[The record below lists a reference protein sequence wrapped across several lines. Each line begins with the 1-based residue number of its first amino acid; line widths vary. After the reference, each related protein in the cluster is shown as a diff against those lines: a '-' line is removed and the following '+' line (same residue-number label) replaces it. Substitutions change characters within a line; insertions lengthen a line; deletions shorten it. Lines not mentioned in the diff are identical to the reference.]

1 MEIILGKYGELAL
14 KGLNKNAFEAPL
26 IKTIRK
32 RLERF
37 GEFHVYC
44 AQSTVYVEPLSE
56 ECDID
61 AAYDEFKRVFGLSA
75 VGRAIVCKKELKDIC
90 EGAVSYLGPQLS
102 RAKTFK
108 VKSKR
113 ADKKFPMTSME
124 LSAEVGGYILSHYPH
139 LKVDVETPELEVI
152 CEVRESIAVVHASQ
166 DRGAGG
172 IPNGTG
178 GRVIC
183 MLSGGIDSPV
193 AAWMMARRGCEVIG
207 VHFMSPPY
215 TGEGALYKVER
226 LAVKVAKW
234 SNRFPVYEVPF
245 TDCQVAIRDNC
256 PEEFFT
262 VLMRRSMLR
271 IAQMVAKKEECGA
284 VVTGE
289 SLGQV
294 ASQTLKAIQCTDDVA
309 EMPVFR
315 PLIGNDKIEITE
327 IARKIDTFDISI
339 EPYEDCCTIFTP
351 KHPRTRPDLKQVI
364 EAEAAIP
371 GLKELEEE
379 AFRVTRFKMFR
390 YDSEE
395 M

>member
-113 ADKKFPMTSME
+113 ADKKFPMTSIQISQE
-124 LSAEVGGYILSHYPH
+124 IGGLLAEEYPDTA
-139 LKVDVETPELEVI
+139 VDVHNPEYTVYV
-152 CEVRESIAVVHASQ
+152 EVREEHAYVHGPA
-166 DRGAGG
+166 RPGAGG
-172 IPNGTG
+172 LPTG
-178 GRVIC
+178 VGGKTALL
-183 MLSGGIDSPV
+183 LSGGIDSPV
-193 AAWMMARRGCEVIG
+193 AGYMIGKRGVELECIHFFSYPYTSERAKEKVLDLARIMARYCGRMT
-207 VHFMSPPY
+207 VH
-215 TGEGALYKVER
+215 V
-226 LAVKVAKW
+226 
-234 SNRFPVYEVPF
+234 VPF
-245 TDCQVAIRDNC
+245 TKIQEEIRAKC
-256 PEEFFT
+256 PEEYFT
-262 VLMRRSMLR
+262 LIMRRMMMR
-271 IAQMVAKKEECGA
+271 ISEALAERLGCMSLT
-284 VVTGE
+284 TGE

-294 ASQTLKAIQCTDDVA
+294 ASQTMQALMVTNAVCSL
-309 EMPVFR
+309 PVLR
-315 PLIGNDKIEITE
+315 PLIGMDKEEIITV
-327 IARKIDTFDISI
+327 ARKIGTMETSI
-339 EPYEDCCTIFTP
+339 LPYEDCCTVFTP
-351 KHPRTRPDLKQVI
+351 RHPKTRPSLQEIEKVEQALEI
-364 EAEAAIP
+364 EALVAAAVEGTEPVRIY
-371 GLKELEEE
+371 
-379 AFRVTRFKMFR
+379 ARR
-390 YDSEE
+390 
-395 M
+395 